1 MRHRCAFRKLSR
13 NSEQR
18 ARMLRSLATAL
29 FTHERITTTVAR
41 GKELR
46 RYADKLITLAKRQT
60 PAGSARLQGLLYT
73 CAAAEHL
80 LGELVNRYRERAGG
94 YTRVLRAGPRERD
107 KVPLSIVELVDNPW
121 DMRKTF
127 ARYSKGIST
136 ADCSF
141 AQMPKL
147 RTLTYPQPYRSLNR
161 PLLK

>member
-1 MRHRCAFRKLSR
+1 MRHRCVFRKLSR

-29 FTHERITTTVAR
+29 FTHERIKTTIAR

-60 PAGSARLQGLLYT
+60 PTGNARLRGLLYT
-73 CAAAEHL
+73 RAAADHL

-121 DMRKTF
+121 DIRKTF
-127 ARYSKGIST
+127 ARYAKGIAT
-136 ADCSF
+136 ANGSF
-141 AQMPKL
+141 VRMPKL
-147 RTLTYPQPYRSLNR
+147 RTLTYPKPYRPLER
-161 PLLK
+161 PPLK